1 MKVYTA
7 NEIRNIAVL
16 GHSGCGKTTLMEA
29 ALNVTKVTSRM
40 GRVEDGNTVSD
51 YDAEEVRRGVSI
63 SASVIPVEWN
73 GTKVNFLDTPGFFDF
88 AGAVHEALSVADA
101 ALILASAK
109 SGIEVGTEIAWENA
123 AAKNLPRIIFLSSMD
138 DENADFFKVVD
149 NMKEFFG
156 AGVTPLQ
163 LPFKNG
169 NKLAGYVDVLTGKA
183 YTYDGTALKPAD
195 VPADLADTYEELH
208 AALVEAIAET
218 DEELME
224 KFFGDETLTAE
235 EMQKGLKAGLASGA
249 ITPVLCGVS
258 TTGVGAVPLL
268 DTLVNYLPPA
278 GVLKD
283 KVSVEDAKGEMI
295 ELPCSDSGPLCAFV
309 FKTIADPYVGRL
321 SLFRV
326 YSGTVKRDVNLY
338 NSTQDAPE
346 KPGHIYLMRGK
357 EQIEAS
363 EVKAG
368 DIGAIAKLSITAT
381 QDTLC
386 TKANLMKVPKFAP
399 PPSLLSMAIAP
410 KGKGDEDK
418 IAASVTKLLDEDKTL
433 VYKVDKET
441 KQTIISGIGDSQLDV
456 LINRLKSRY
465 KIEAELSLPIVPYR
479 EMIKSKVQLRAKHKK
494 QSGGSGQFGD
504 VEMVFEHSGNNEQA
518 YVFEEKIVGGAVPK
532 QYFPAVEKGI
542 QESVKAGPLAA
553 YPVVGLKAT
562 LVFGSYH
569 AVDSSEIAFK
579 MATIKCFK
587 EAFMSAKPALLEPVM
602 KVSVL
607 VPDDYTGDVM
617 GDMNKRRGRI
627 MGMEKIGSKQE
638 ISAEAPLSEMQKY
651 ATDLRSMTQGR
662 GSFIMEFERYDEAP
676 SDVQQKV
683 IANRKLELEA
693 LRDKE

>member
-29 ALNVTKVTSRM
+29 ALSATKVTTRM

-51 YDAEEVRRGVSI
+51 YDAEEIRRRVSI
-63 SASVIPVEWN
+63 SSSIIPIEWKD
-73 GTKVNFLDTPGFFDF
+73 TKINFIDTPGYFDF
-88 AGAVHEALSVADA
+88 AGPVSEALSVADA

-123 AAKNLPRIIFLSSMD
+123 VAKDLPRIIFINAMD

-149 NMKEFFG
+149 NMRNFFG
-156 AGVTPLQ
+156 TGVTPLQ
-163 LPFKNG
+163 LPFKQG

-183 YTYDGTALKPAD
+183 YTYDATDIKPCDIPAD
-195 VPADLADTYEELH
+195 MADLYEEHH
-208 AALVEAIAET
+208 ATLVEAIAET

-224 KFFGDETLTAE
+224 KFFGDEALTEE
-235 EMQKGLKAGLASGA
+235 EMQKGLKAGLSSGV
-249 ITPVLCGVS
+249 ITPVLCGVA
-258 TTGVGAVPLL
+258 TGCLGVAPLL
-268 DTLVNYLPPA
+268 DMLVGQLPPTA
-278 GVLKD
+278 VLQAKANVLD
-283 KVSVEDAKGEMI
+283 GKGETI
-295 ELPCSDSGPLCAFV
+295 ELPCSDGGPLCAFV

-326 YSGTVKRDVNLY
+326 YSGTVKRDVQLY

-363 EVKAG
+363 EVRAG
-368 DIGAIAKLSITAT
+368 DIGAIAKLAQTST

-386 TKANLMKVPKFAP
+386 TKANTLQVPKFDF

-418 IAASVTKLLDEDKTL
+418 IASSVSKLLEEDKTL
-433 VYKVDKET
+433 VYKVDAET

-456 LINRLKSRY
+456 LINRLRSRY
-465 KIEAELSLPIVPYR
+465 KIEAELSLPVVPYR
-479 EMIKSKVQLRAKHKK
+479 EMIKQRVQLRAKHKK

-504 VEMVFEHSGNNEQA
+504 VEMVFENSGNNEEP

-569 AVDSSEIAFK
+569 SVDSSEIAFK

-587 EAFMSAKPALLEPVM
+587 EAFMSAKPALLEPIM
-602 KVSVL
+602 KVNIL

-627 MGMEKIGSKQE
+627 MGMEKVGAKQS

-662 GSFIMEFERYDEAP
+662 GSFTMGFERYDEAP

-683 IANRKLELEA
+683 ITMRKLELEA